1 MSISSRFATLNPKNL
16 VRSLLKGW
24 LDKMLAEAGSVLDLD
39 FSFKGNQLTTL
50 LELNGESE
58 PVSVTATGFLI
69 LADGTVTIR
78 SVEST
83 KPWLAVVLKK
93 AADDGMF
100 SIPEKHLNKL
110 KYIKPLFR

>member
-1 MSISSRFATLNPKNL
+1 MSISSRFASLKPKNL
-16 VRSLLKGW
+16 VRALFKGW
-24 LDKMLAEAGSVLDLD
+24 LDTLLAEAGSVLDLD
-39 FSFKGNQLTTL
+39 FSFKDNQLTTV
-50 LELNGESE
+50 LELTGETH
-58 PVSVTATGFLI
+58 PVTVTAHGFLI

-83 KPWLAVVLKK
+83 EPWLAVVLKR

>member
-1 MSISSRFATLNPKNL
+1 MSTSSPFASLNPKNL

-24 LDKMLAEAGSVLDLD
+24 LDKLLAEAGSVLDLD
-39 FSFKGNQLTTL
+39 FSFKNNQLTTV
-50 LELNGESE
+50 LELTGETH
-58 PVSVTATGFLI
+58 PVTVTAYGFLI

-78 SVEST
+78 SVESS

-93 AADDGMF
+93 AVDDGMF
-100 SIPEKHLNKL
+100 SISERHLNKL